1 MNTTHPPQP
10 HSPAIQVQDAV
21 KTFRTRSETVR
32 AVQGVSLEIP
42 RGGVVALLGPNGAGK
57 TTLLDMVLGMTDPT
71 EGEVRVCGETP
82 RAAVA
87 HGKVGAVQQAGG
99 LLGDLSVRETVTM
112 IASLYRD
119 HAPVAEVLERAGA
132 AQFANRKVSKCS
144 GGQQQRVR
152 FALALLPRPELL
164 VLDEPTAG
172 MDVQSRTEFWDAMRA
187 ETERGLTVV
196 FATHYLQEAED
207 IAERIVLMD
216 AGRVTFDGSVDELR
230 STSRHHTVSFVW
242 PAGEPLPEFAGAT
255 VSRRSESRV
264 HLRTEDADALAREL
278 LTRTPA
284 SALEISRGGLDE
296 AFAALVRHDDAA
308 A

>member
-1 MNTTHPPQP
+1 MNTTAPREA
-10 HSPAIQVQDAV
+10 PAITVTDAV
-21 KTFRTRSETVR
+21 KSFRTRRETVR
-32 AVQGVSLEIP
+32 AVKGVSLRVP
-42 RGGVVALLGPNGAGK
+42 RGDVVALLGPNGAGK

-132 AQFANRKVSKCS
+132 AQFANRKVSRCS

-172 MDVQSRTEFWDAMRA
+172 MDVQSRTEFWDTMHVEAQ
-187 ETERGLTVV
+187 RGLTVV

-207 IAERIVLMD
+207 FARRVVLMD
-216 AGRVTFDGSVDELR
+216 HGMVHHDGTPDSFR
-230 STSRHHTVSFVW
+230 SASTRQTVSFSW
-242 PAGEPLPEFAGAT
+242 PGTTPLPDLPGVTHLDRAGTRVTAHT
-255 VSRRSESRV
+255 RESDR
-264 HLRTEDADALAREL
+264 LARVL
-278 LTRTPA
+278 LTETPA
-284 SALEISRGGLDE
+284 TELEISRGGLED
-296 AFAALVRHDDAA
+296 AFAALVNRSGEH
-308 A
+308 

>member
-1 MNTTHPPQP
+1 MNTTAPREA
-10 HSPAIQVQDAV
+10 PAITVTDAV
-21 KTFRTRSETVR
+21 KSFRTRRETVR
-32 AVQGVSLEIP
+32 AVKGVSLRVP
-42 RGGVVALLGPNGAGK
+42 RGDVVALLGPNGAGK

-132 AQFANRKVSKCS
+132 AQFANRKVSRCS

-172 MDVQSRTEFWDAMRA
+172 MDVQSRTEFWDTMHVEAQ
-187 ETERGLTVV
+187 RGLTVV

-207 IAERIVLMD
+207 FARRVVLMD
-216 AGRVTFDGSVDELR
+216 HGTVHHDGTLDSFR
-230 STSRHHTVSFVW
+230 SASTRQTVSFSW
-242 PAGEPLPEFAGAT
+242 PETTPLPDLPGVTHLDRAGTRVTAHT
-255 VSRRSESRV
+255 RESDR
-264 HLRTEDADALAREL
+264 LARIL
-278 LTRTPA
+278 LTETPA
-284 SALEISRGGLDE
+284 TELEISRGGLED
-296 AFAALVRHDDAA
+296 AFAALVNRSGEH
-308 A
+308 